1 MATKVCTQK
10 ECPVLGNC
18 DNDVVTKAFAKVG
31 VCRSMLVTLC
41 CNYRSRFLIGNISKD
56 SNTENPLVIQRVF
69 Y

>member
-31 VCRSMLVTLC
+31 VCRSMLVTLALLPFAW
-41 CNYRSRFLIGNISKD
+41 SGVMWAAGAVKSVWD
-56 SNTENPLVIQRVF
+56 AATTAVGS
-69 Y
+69 